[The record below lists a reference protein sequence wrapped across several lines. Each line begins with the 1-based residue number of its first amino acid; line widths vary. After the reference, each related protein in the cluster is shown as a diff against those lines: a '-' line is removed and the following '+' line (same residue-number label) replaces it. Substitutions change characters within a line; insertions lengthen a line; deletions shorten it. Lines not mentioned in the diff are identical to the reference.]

1 MELNITNMM
10 KDADE
15 MQYLSG
21 SVAELSDRAGQLTW
35 DNSKRYA
42 AESPLLKPE
51 QVEEARDHFRDYGA
65 WSDNE
70 IDAWSESDVQAL
82 VTQEVAAEIREYL
95 DYDNYADYQLAAEQG
110 SASGRI
116 YLSATGEW
124 LFFLGF

>member
-21 SVAELSDRAGQLTW
+21 SVAELGVRAGALTW
-35 DNSKRYA
+35 ENSQRY
-42 AESPLLKPE
+42 SKSHPLLKPD
-51 QVEEARDHFRDYGA
+51 QIEEAKDYFAGYGA
-65 WSDNE
+65 WSDSE
-70 IDAWSESDVQAL
+70 IDAWTESDVQAL
-82 VTQEVAAEIREYL
+82 VTQEVAAKIREYL
-95 DYDNYADYQLAAEQG
+95 DYNNYADYQLAAEQG

-116 YLSATGEW
+116 YLSDTGEW